1 MDDLIKAKNMYFDSS
16 NLKHQHHLTSLL
28 KILKV
33 NDLDHPLQTMIFYD
47 DAAHIFNSNNKQMIK
62 HLASL
67 RHNRITFFICMQTWK
82 MIAPDV
88 KSMLTLIYLGGG
100 FNKRDLRYIYSQLP
114 LQITF
119 DDFEQMYD
127 ELKSKFEKIKIDCID
142 NSLEIVNKDD

>member
-16 NLKHQHHLTSLL
+16 NLKHQTHLASLL
-28 KILKV
+28 KILRV
-33 NDLDHPLQTMIFYD
+33 SDIDHLLQTIILCD

-82 MIAPDV
+82 MIALEL
-88 KSMLTLIYLGGG
+88 KSMLTLIYLGCG

-114 LQITF
+114 IQITF
-119 DDFEQMYD
+119 DELEQMYV
-127 ELKSKFEKIKIDCID
+127 E
-142 NSLEIVNKDD
+142 